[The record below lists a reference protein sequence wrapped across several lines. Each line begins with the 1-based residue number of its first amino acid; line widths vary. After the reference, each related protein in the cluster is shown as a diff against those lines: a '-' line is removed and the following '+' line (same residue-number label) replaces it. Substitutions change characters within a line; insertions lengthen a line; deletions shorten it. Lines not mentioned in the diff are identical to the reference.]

1 MALQVRLFILL
12 PETER
17 INAMFRLFCLLIGYC
32 LGCIQ
37 SAFIVGKLMGHIDI
51 RDYGSGNAGFTNTA
65 RVLGKRAGAI
75 VFVMDLIKVIIA
87 YHICAAIFDGAG
99 SFIQGSSLLPGIYG
113 GIGAVLGHNF
123 PCYLKF
129 KGGKGIACTL
139 GLMLCVD
146 WKIALITYII
156 GFVIFIAK
164 MYISLAS
171 LSMAVIF
178 PVLMVVFKL
187 PLEETLLMVVL
198 CVLAYIKHISNIK
211 RLVAG
216 NENKF
221 GFNKVKK

>member
-1 MALQVRLFILL
+1 
-12 PETER
+12 
-17 INAMFRLFCLLIGYC
+17 
-32 LGCIQ
+32 
-37 SAFIVGKLMGHIDI
+37 MGHIDI

-65 RVLGKRAGAI
+65 RVLGKKAGAI
-75 VFVMDLIKVIIA
+75 VFVMDLFKVIVA
-87 YHICAAIFDGAG
+87 YHICAAIFDGSG
-99 SFIQGSSLLPGIYG
+99 SFVQGTSLLPGIYG

-146 WKIALITYII
+146 WKIALITYAV
-156 GFVIFIAK
+156 GLVIFIAK

-171 LSMAVIF
+171 LSMAVLF
-178 PVLMVVFKL
+178 PILMVVFKL

-198 CVLAYIKHISNIK
+198 CILAYIKHISNIK
-211 RLVAG
+211 RLIAG

>member
-1 MALQVRLFILL
+1 
-12 PETER
+12 
-17 INAMFRLFCLLIGYC
+17 MFRLFCLLIGYC

-87 YHICAAIFDGAG
+87 YHICAVIFDGAG

-156 GFVIFIAK
+156 GFVTFIAK

-198 CVLAYIKHISNIK
+198 CVLAYIKHTSNIK